1 MSTEIEWAGDIAG
14 QFLSQRDAVAIKWVT
29 PKPPSTL
36 PLTNTEIKKES
47 KLMIHV
53 VKQNT

>member
-47 KLMIHV
+47 KLMIQV